1 MDPDPSVSE
10 LTVAFARIQGMLLS
24 QENATAAVDQ
34 LAQVARAVIGTAVG
48 AGASLFDSPGG
59 PRSTGATDAL
69 TAAADARQYELGEGP
84 CLSAWATGA
93 SVRIDDTAAESRW
106 PQWCASARGQGICSV
121 VSVPLVLGGR
131 RLGAMKVYA
140 REPGVFTEDDEGT
153 LGLLAGAVAVLLGCA
168 QPTDAPH
175 RLSESLQSTLADRQE
190 VGVAVGVLME
200 RHGTDVQE
208 ARAALLDEALLQDRP
223 LAQVARQT
231 LNRPPDREG

>member
-24 QENATAAVDQ
+24 EKNATTAVDQ
-34 LAQVARAVIGTAVG
+34 LAQVARAVIGTAIG
-48 AGASLFDSPGG
+48 AGASLFDDTGG
-59 PRSTGATDAL
+59 ASSTGATDAL
-69 TAAADARQYELGEGP
+69 TAAADALQYELGEGP
-84 CLSAWATGA
+84 CLDAWATGA
-93 SVRIDDTAAESRW
+93 MVRIDDTAEETRW
-106 PQWCASARGQGICSV
+106 PDWCAAAHPQGIRSV
-121 VSVPLVLGGR
+121 LSTPLVLGDR
-131 RLGAMKVYA
+131 KVGAMKVYA
-140 REPGVFTEDDEGT
+140 RDPGAFTVEDEGT

-168 QPTDAPH
+168 QSSDAPH
-175 RLSESLQSTLADRQE
+175 RLSASLQEALADRQE

-231 LNRPPDREG
+231 LARPSDRDG